1 MSVDKRYTIATAAIV
16 SDRSEATI
24 RRRVKDNQLPGAG
37 PDAGDRSGQIWISG
51 AALVAAGLITADQLA
66 DDQSDAVITGRR
78 AERERVAE
86 HDELVALR
94 ASSAGL
100 AAQNDVLRAQLE
112 AANKIALKLASFS
125 VTGRA
130 A

>member
-37 PDAGDRSGQIWISG
+37 PDAGDRSGQIWIS
-51 AALVAAGLITADQLA
+51 VAAGLITADQLA